1 MTNLQKRILTS
12 LVIFPLSFF
21 FVVKGGYFLIF
32 FLIFVLFAG
41 IHELFSV
48 FKKKTNILFLG
59 LILILSLFSI
69 YYLRNDHYYSVFHLY
84 WVIILCICSDI
95 GGYTFGKI
103 FKGKKITKISPKKT
117 ISGVFGS
124 FLFSL
129 LWLGIA
135 HELNSKVYFHTFFY
149 SHLPDNFPGESGIWP
164 VYFFSIKYFILTI
177 IFSMIA
183 QAGDLTISYLKRLE
197 KIKDTGKI
205 LPGHGGIFDRID
217 GLMFVVILTFILYNL
232 KFIGGHYTP

>member
-21 FVVKGGYFLIF
+21 FVAKGGYFLTF
-32 FLIFVLFAG
+32 FLIFILFAG
-41 IHELFSV
+41 MHELFSV

-59 LILILSLFSI
+59 SVLILSLFSI
-69 YYLRNDHYYSVFHLY
+69 YYLRNDRYVSSIFLY

-95 GGYTFGKI
+95 GGYIFGKI
-103 FKGKKITKISPKKT
+103 FKGKKLTNISPKKT

-124 FLFSL
+124 FFFSII
-129 LWLGIA
+129 WLVIA
-135 HELNSKVYFHTFFY
+135 HEIFYRNSVAVEEWLTFSFSKKDLILSIPPYF
-149 SHLPDNFPGESGIWP
+149 L
-164 VYFFSIKYFILTI
+164 SIKYFLLTI
-177 IFSMIA
+177 IFSMVA
-183 QAGDLTISYLKRLE
+183 QAGDLTISYFKRLE

-232 KFIGGHYTP
+232 KFIP